1 MAEAEI
7 ETSSERQKKGQSGA
21 AEKHLKCL
29 GMRFPWAPDIV
40 PPRVRKMLRAG
51 TYEAKEAQAAQQ
63 LIKPGDV
70 VMELGGGIGF
80 MSTLVATKTEAASV
94 HSYEANPHLIP
105 YIRRVHAAN
114 GVTNAYLTHAVLA
127 PKAGKQTFYVR
138 ENFLASSLSAMEDEP
153 HQEEVEVP
161 ALDMNAVIAELKP
174 SVLICDI
181 EGAEADLLPQMDLSG
196 LRAVLIETHPQWIGK
211 EGIRRLFACLD
222 AAGLVFYPRWSH
234 GKVAVFRSDW

>member
-1 MAEAEI
+1 
-7 ETSSERQKKGQSGA
+7 
-21 AEKHLKCL
+21 
-29 GMRFPWAPDIV
+29 
-40 PPRVRKMLRAG
+40 
-51 TYEAKEAQAAQQ
+51 
-63 LIKPGDV
+63 
-70 VMELGGGIGF
+70 
-80 MSTLVATKTEAASV
+80 
-94 HSYEANPHLIP
+94 
-105 YIRRVHAAN
+105 
-114 GVTNAYLTHAVLA
+114 
-127 PKAGKQTFYVR
+127 
-138 ENFLASSLSAMEDEP
+138 MEDEP

-161 ALDMNAVIAELKP
+161 ALDMNAVIADLKP

>member
-51 TYEAKEAQAAQQ
+51 T
-63 LIKPGDV
+63 
-70 VMELGGGIGF
+70 
-80 MSTLVATKTEAASV
+80 
-94 HSYEANPHLIP
+94 YEANPHLIP

-161 ALDMNAVIAELKP
+161 ALDMNAVIADLKP